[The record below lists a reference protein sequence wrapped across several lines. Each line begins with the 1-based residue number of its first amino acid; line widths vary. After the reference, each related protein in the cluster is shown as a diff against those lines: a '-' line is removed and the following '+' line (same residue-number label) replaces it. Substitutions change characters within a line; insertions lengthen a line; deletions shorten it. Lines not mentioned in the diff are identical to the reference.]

1 MDPLPLYR
9 VALPFGAVVAMAV
22 LCLFHRS
29 LRLRAMLL
37 GIVMMV
43 GYAVVQ
49 DQVSARLCP
58 EYFTVFHN
66 PIPGL
71 TDPTLVGIVWGFVGS
86 CWGGAIMGYAAGL
99 VATLGPRPPL
109 TVRQLV
115 IPMLLLTGAIALVT
129 LVAGLTAYRHAVMFD
144 IRLDPVVLEDM
155 PIERHHYLFTV
166 ACYHLATYV
175 TAVVGT
181 VILCIAIARSREPHN
196 LNSNRSPH

>member
-1 MDPLPLYR
+1 MDPIPWYR
-9 VALPFGAVVAMAV
+9 VAIPFVAVLALAV
-22 LCLFHRS
+22 LCAFNRTM
-29 LRLRAMLL
+29 RLRAMLL

-43 GYAVVQ
+43 GYAVLQ

-71 TDPTLVGIVWGFVGS
+71 TDPTLVGMVWGFVGS

-99 VATLGPRPPL
+99 AATLGPRPPL

-115 IPMLLLTGAIALVT
+115 IPMLLLMGAIALVT
-129 LVAGLTAYRHAVMFD
+129 LIAGLTAYRHAAMFN

-166 ACYHLATYV
+166 ACYHLAAYV
-175 TAVVGT
+175 TAVIGT
-181 VILCIAIARSREPHN
+181 VIMCVAIGRSRAT
-196 LNSNRSPH
+196 